1 MATDWQLPKPLST
14 IEVVVDQE
22 TRITVR
28 RHGNPLGPRLVLGHG
43 NGLAIDLYYPFWS
56 ELANDFELIIFDLR
70 NHGWNERTSKDD
82 HNVIS
87 LVSDLDHVMFEV
99 EKQYG
104 KKPSLGVLHSVSAL
118 VALLYSSGL
127 IAETLERRWHGF
139 NALVLFDPPMYR
151 PGQSHAEFDEAVE
164 LRATQTRKRTF
175 RFKSREQ
182 LIELLDFSPAYSRLV
197 TGAKELMAH
206 TILKKSDDQPGYEL
220 RCPPDYEAKI
230 VGFFRAFA
238 DQVDLDKLPCPVR
251 VIGSD
256 PLLPSSYL
264 PTVDLSHMLHVDFDF
279 LPDATHYMQIEQPK
293 ECAKFV
299 REFVSST
306 GFA

>member
-1 MATDWQLPKPLST
+1 MATNWQLPKPLST
-14 IEVVVDQE
+14 TDVVVDRE
-22 TRITVR
+22 TRIAVR

-43 NGLAIDLYYPFWS
+43 NGLAIDLYYPFWA
-56 ELANDFELIIFDLR
+56 ELTNDYELIIFDLR

-82 HNVIS
+82 HNVVS
-87 LVSDLDHVMFEV
+87 LVSDLDHVMFKV
-99 EKQYG
+99 EEQYG
-104 KKPSLGVLHSVSAL
+104 QKPILGVFHSLSAL

-127 IAETLERRWHGF
+127 IAEKLKLRWRGF

-151 PGQSHAEFDEAVE
+151 PGQSHTEFDDAVE
-164 LRATQTRKRTF
+164 LRARQTRKRTF

-182 LIELLDFSPAYSRLV
+182 LVELLDFSPTYSRLV
-197 TGAKELMAH
+197 TGAKELIAQ

-264 PTVDLSHMLHVDFDF
+264 PTVDLSHMLDVDFDF
-279 LPDATHYMQIEQPK
+279 LPDATHYMQIEQPQ
-293 ECAKFV
+293 ECVKFV

>member
-56 ELANDFELIIFDLR
+56 QLANEFELIIFDLR
-70 NHGWNERTSKDD
+70 NHGWNERTSKDT

-99 EKQYG
+99 EEQYG
-104 KKPSLGVLHSVSAL
+104 KKPILGVFHSLSAL

-127 IAETLERRWHGF
+127 IAETLERRWRGF
-139 NALVLFDPPMYR
+139 NGLVLFDPPMYR
-151 PGQSHAEFDEAVE
+151 PGHSHAEFDDAVE
-164 LRATQTRKRTF
+164 LRANQTRRRTF
-175 RFKSREQ
+175 RFESREQ

-197 TGAKELMAH
+197 PGAKELMTQ
-206 TILKKSDDQPGYEL
+206 TILKKSEDQPGYEL

-293 ECAKFV
+293 ECANFV
-299 REFVSST
+299 REFASST

>member
-1 MATDWQLPKPLST
+1 MATDWHLPKPLST
-14 IEVVVDQE
+14 TDVVVDHE

-56 ELANDFELIIFDLR
+56 EFLNEYELVVFDLR
-70 NHGWNERTSKDD
+70 NHGWNERTSKDN

-87 LVSDLDHVMFEV
+87 LVSDLDHVMFKV
-99 EKQYG
+99 EEQYG
-104 KKPSLGVLHSVSAL
+104 KKPIVGVFHSLSAL

-127 IAETLERRWHGF
+127 IAEKLKLRWRGF

-164 LRATQTRKRTF
+164 LRARQVGKRAY

-182 LIELLDFSPAYSRLV
+182 LVELLDFSPSYSRLV
-197 TGAKELMAH
+197 SGAKELMASA
-206 TILKKSDDQPGYEL
+206 ILKKSDDQPGYEL

-238 DQVDLDKLPCPVR
+238 DQVDLDKLPCPVH

-279 LPDATHYMQIEQPK
+279 LPDTTHYMQIEKPK
-293 ECAKFV
+293 ECARFL
-299 REFVSST
+299 REFLSSVDVT
-306 GFA
+306 

>member
-1 MATDWQLPKPLST
+1 MATDWQLPNPLST
-14 IEVVVDQE
+14 TEVAVDHE
-22 TRITVR
+22 TRIAIR

-56 ELANDFELIIFDLR
+56 ELANEFELIIFDLR

-99 EKQYG
+99 EEQYG

-127 IAETLERRWHGF
+127 IAETLESRWHGF

-164 LRATQTRKRTF
+164 LRARQTRKRTF

-230 VGFFRAFA
+230 IGFFRAFA

-293 ECAKFV
+293 ECANFV
-299 REFVSST
+299 REFVSRT